1 MEAPTVFDEDGVGE
15 SPSSS
20 VVMSLELFQGR
31 WIVQWTS
38 LLANF
43 SKVAFGIVVGLGTF
57 GYEMALEAVAEK
69 LKLTQKA

>member
-1 MEAPTVFDEDGVGE
+1 VVEDWEFFVLGAPTVFDEDGVGGP
-15 SPSSS
+15 PSSN

-43 SKVAFGIVVGLGTF
+43 SKVAFGSGLVK
-57 GYEMALEAVAEK
+57 MSASCS
-69 LKLTQKA
+69 